1 MCRYVYDDS
10 LNQISRAYPM
20 IRYTN
25 RRKTMQGLHVVIF
38 YYKSTVSGLYSGASV
53 AAASHVRAFWDI
65 IKCDVAVKVSGVMFI
80 LSSAKTIQLF
90 PNFKWGRGE
99 RTVSQANAHDILRS
113 HKLTFFWF
121 KKKTGLKLKI
131 NACDNVN

>member
-1 MCRYVYDDS
+1 MVFFFVTVTLMCRYVYDDS
-10 LNQISRAYPM
+10 LSQISRTYVSSM

-65 IKCDVAVKVSGVMFI
+65 TKCDVAVKVGGVTFI

-90 PNFKWGRGE
+90 PSFKLGRSE
-99 RTVSQANAHDILRS
+99 RTVSQANAHNTL
-113 HKLTFFWF
+113 
-121 KKKTGLKLKI
+121 
-131 NACDNVN
+131 